1 MILDSFISDIK
12 KLVTS
17 TEIKYH
23 RLAKANETLES
34 AKASDMYIAAYYE
47 TDNFSFYKSFDLEAL
62 VNAGLTRPAYNTAEM
77 IGDKTKIPLDK
88 RAKVVQEQRKIILR
102 DYVEL
107 NEYYRPLVGLP
118 PLSATEEDYI
128 VVPDEL
134 KTKYNIDAS
143 KKYLHTLTDNE
154 LYLLKIDGYL
164 DNLIKENPDKKYLKY
179 IGEDRL
185 NIIKIREAKNF
196 EIIYSDRLVDEP
208 EYIEF
213 INIYD
218 TCREYV
224 NMVLYN
230 SGFASTYSYYDNF
243 MALSIMIMTIQKMT
257 ANTFKYGIQRDL
269 YDWDFVRAVY
279 SLYNIPFVEHLG
291 MEYHQII
298 IKNLNNL
305 LRYKATDKV
314 LFDIC
319 SLLGHDRIKIYK
331 YYLMKH
337 RKYDDGKPVFIY
349 KKVKD
354 DDGNEIY
361 VEDVE
366 RMYEIYFQQVS
377 LQDENL
383 TLALKDKENKLDY
396 LDVTLPDPYWVEDE
410 GLYKTLYEKEYNFV
424 ESKYIGLTIM
434 YKFSE
439 LIFELTYAF
448 RLVQDKKDEL
458 ADAIIMMPKIDMDY
472 KFNIFDL
479 VIYLIT
485 LVCKRNGFKDTVIT
499 DPSKISHIYGFDFN
513 EDSIAKIKAIITE
526 NHKFVDQRTLEYFT
540 NLEVSTA
547 KDVNDLF
554 VRIREFNDFILNK
567 MRESKSIKEYHFY
580 KDIYTISMVSD
591 VTKEMFE
598 IDGVPATS
606 YLEYLDYACP
616 LLSAKVRAAD
626 TQEELAEQISYVIS
640 RLEHELTSM
649 EYLYAIND
657 NNSPLIASLIE
668 LIRFFKSYTVDLA
681 TFGIIYLMDSK
692 YFNMLRLI
700 DDYRMFK
707 TLIPEDDMHI
717 DYADR
722 INSYDAVID
731 DMKTMID
738 IDDRMKMYV
747 TMLPTEED
755 IFYDEIAWMHKLVW
769 MDFNLGVYDAVTSV
783 SKDVEFPS
791 DTIASKIEHDIESL
805 HTPEDYQRIRFRH
818 EMLKSMMLS
827 HKMHFGDQLI
837 WPKFIDGNKDHIDFE
852 DKWHSDIRNI
862 WIDETAQFLH
872 EASAEKD
879 GYMED
884 VLVTPYDYIVHY
896 SDINKR
902 DRIPFRD
909 KIKLSYE

>member
-12 KLVTS
+12 KLVVS
-17 TEIKYH
+17 AEIKYH

-34 AKASDMYIAAYYE
+34 ARASDMYIAAYYG
-47 TDNFSFYKSFDLEAL
+47 TDNFNFYKSFDLEAL
-62 VNAGLTRPAYNTAEM
+62 VNAGLTRPAYNTAEL
-77 IGDKTKIPLDK
+77 IGDKNKIPLDK

-118 PLSATEEDYI
+118 PLSAKEEDYI
-128 VVPDEL
+128 VVPEDL
-134 KTKYNIDAS
+134 KAKYSISPD

-164 DNLIKENPDKKYLKY
+164 DKLIKEHPDKKYLKY

-196 EIIYSDRLVDEP
+196 EIIYAERLIDEP

-224 NMVLYN
+224 NLVLYN
-230 SGFASTYSYYDNF
+230 SGFASAYSYYDNF
-243 MALSIMIMTIQKMT
+243 MALTIMIMTIQKMT

-319 SLLGHDRIKIYK
+319 SLLGHDRISIYK

-337 RKYDDGKPVFIY
+337 RKYEDGKPVFIY

-354 DDGNEIY
+354 EEGNEIY

-366 RMYEIYFQQVS
+366 RMYEIYFQQVD
-377 LQDENL
+377 LKDDNL

-396 LDVTLPDPYWVEDE
+396 LDVTLPDPYWVEDD

-448 RLVQDKKDEL
+448 RLIQDKKDEL

-485 LVCKRNGFKDTVIT
+485 LVCRRNGFKDSVIT

-513 EDSIAKIKAIITE
+513 EESIAKIKAIILD
-526 NHKFVDQRTLEYFT
+526 NPKFVDQKTLEYFT
-540 NLEVSTA
+540 NLEVSTP
-547 KDVNDLF
+547 KDVNELF
-554 VRIREFNDFILNK
+554 VKIRDFNEFILSK
-567 MRESKSIKEYHFY
+567 MREAKSIKEYHLY

-606 YLEYLDYACP
+606 YLEYLDHACP
-616 LLSAKVRAAD
+616 ILSAKVREAD
-626 TQEELAEQISYVIS
+626 TQEELAEQIAYVIS
-640 RLEHELTSM
+640 RLEHELTSL

-681 TFGIIYLMDSK
+681 TFGVIYLMDSK
-692 YFNMLRLI
+692 YFNMMRLI

-707 TLIPEDDMHI
+707 TLIPEDSMHV
-717 DYADR
+717 DYSDH
-722 INSYDAVID
+722 IHSYDAIID
-731 DMKTMID
+731 DMKTMIEL
-738 IDDRMKMYV
+738 DDRMKMCV

-755 IFYDEIAWMHKLVW
+755 IFYDEIAWMHKLLW
-769 MDFNLGVYDAVTSV
+769 MDFNLGIYDAAVGV
-783 SKDVEFPS
+783 EKDMEFPS
-791 DTIASKIEHDIESL
+791 DTIASKIEHEIESL
-805 HTPEDYQRIRFRH
+805 HTPEEYEKFRFH
-818 EMLKSMMLS
+818 YEVVANMMMA
-827 HKMHFGDQLI
+827 HKAHLRDELI
-837 WPKFIDGNKDHIDFE
+837 IPKTIHDGKDHIEFE
-852 DKWHSDIRNI
+852 DKWHSDSRNI
-862 WIDETAQFLH
+862 WVGDTTEF
-872 EASAEKD
+872 ENKASAEKD
-879 GYMED
+879 GYLED
-884 VLVTPYDYIVHY
+884 VLITPYDYMVHY
-896 SDINKR
+896 SNLHKR
-902 DRIPFRD
+902 DKVPFRE
-909 KIKLSYE
+909 KIKLYYE